1 MFDASISNHRFN
13 FIGSG
18 QSFNVKME
26 RFLLFLQLWWLD
38 VISERCLR
46 NLDYIPNPILILL
59 FFQVCRFQS
68 GIDSKLW
75 SGLLVDALKAIGV
88 VTFYC
93 PCSLN
98 ILFYWLEN
106 PWV

>member
-26 RFLLFLQLWWLD
+26 RFLLFL
-38 VISERCLR
+38 
-46 NLDYIPNPILILL
+46 
-59 FFQVCRFQS
+59 QVCRFQS